1 MKKLAGLAGPSITL
15 VVALVMLFVGLAA
28 LLLANS
34 LRGQLQET
42 RGQLEEAQ
50 GQLKETQSE
59 LQKMRAAKD
68 RQQKVAEGSAGSAA
82 KQPSA
87 ANKNRPQDNT
97 KDGSQ
102 NKGSAPEGKN
112 QQQLATLALI
122 QGDGGS
128 SLPYLLLLAL
138 GLVVLASLALVVT
151 SALALRS
158 GGWRSG
164 KGGDGAST
172 PSPTEISN
180 LERATA
186 LEDPLGN
193 PLEDRRWTKLVEEC
207 VDVVDE
213 LDEHMTSFD
222 APRREV
228 AGHVIVRLEEILGRS
243 GVQIISDDAI
253 FDRTRHKPDTDHGAI
268 DNGVAVSETLSPGF
282 AIGPRVLRRARVRLE
297 RKGANPSQTGR

>member
-1 MKKLAGLAGPSITL
+1 MKKLASLAGPSITL

-59 LQKMRAAKD
+59 LQKVRAAKD
-68 RQQKVAEGSAGSAA
+68 RQQKVAEGSAGSAT

-87 ANKNRPQDNT
+87 ANKSRSQDNT
-97 KDGSQ
+97 KDESQ
-102 NKGSAPEGKN
+102 NKGSALEGKN

-128 SLPYLLLLAL
+128 LLPYLLLLAL

-164 KGGDGAST
+164 NAGDRAST

-180 LERATA
+180 LERTTA

-193 PLEDRRWTKLVEEC
+193 ALEDGRWTKLVEEC

-213 LDEHMTSFD
+213 LDEHMSSFD

-243 GVQIISDDAI
+243 GVEIISDDAS
-253 FDRTRHKPDTDHGAI
+253 FDRARHKPDPTNAGT
-268 DNGVAVSETLSPGF
+268 DNGAAIHQTLSPGF
-282 AIGPRVLRRARVRLE
+282 ALGSRVLRRARVRVE
-297 RKGANPSQTGR
+297 

>member
-1 MKKLAGLAGPSITL
+1 MKKLASLAGPSITL
-15 VVALVMLFVGLAA
+15 IVALVMLFVGLAA

-59 LQKMRAAKD
+59 LQEMRAAKD
-68 RQQKVAEGSAGSAA
+68 RQQKVAKGGAGSAA
-82 KQPSA
+82 KQPGA
-87 ANKNRPQDNT
+87 ANKSQPQDNT
-97 KDGSQ
+97 KDRSQ
-102 NKGSAPEGKN
+102 DKGSMTEGKN

-164 KGGDGAST
+164 KAGDGAST
-172 PSPTEISN
+172 PSPTETSN

-186 LEDPLGN
+186 LEDPLGST
-193 PLEDRRWTKLVEEC
+193 LEDGRWTKLVEEC

-213 LDEHMTSFD
+213 LDEHMSSFD

-243 GVQIISDDAI
+243 GVEIISDDAI
-253 FDRTRHKPDTDHGAI
+253 FDRARHKPDSTHAPT
-268 DNGVAVSETLSPGF
+268 DNGAAIHQTLSPGF
-282 AIGPRVLRRARVRLE
+282 AVGTRVLRRARVRLE
-297 RKGANPSQTGR
+297 